1 MLITK
6 LAKDPGLCWYRW
18 ISGISCAVSIY
29 IHMGKVKVHWRKWK
43 YGEDISCN
51 LEYMDKCVRMK
62 YKLSK
67 VGEKHTHTYVYTH
80 NPASVIV
87 IKQLIGFTEQGGKES
102 KGTW

>member
-1 MLITK
+1 
-6 LAKDPGLCWYRW
+6 
-18 ISGISCAVSIY
+18 
-29 IHMGKVKVHWRKWK
+29 
-43 YGEDISCN
+43 
-51 LEYMDKCVRMK
+51 MDKCVRMK